1 MASDA
6 SSSKAREANVAE
18 REIVSRRWKNVRK
31 TVSEKTDCPKI
42 PTTKVTRCVN
52 GVAVATRA
60 GLTTT
65 TTAGATA
72 VATVPVATKDVIRA
86 RVLRSNR
93 GAIRSAVQ
101 ITATASGLGTATAVR
116 RATAEEDLPATVT
129 NAAATVATAASVLGF
144 TVPAYAH
151 RLPYIP

>member
-1 MASDA
+1 M
-6 SSSKAREANVAE
+6 
-18 REIVSRRWKNVRK
+18 
-31 TVSEKTDCPKI
+31 
-42 PTTKVTRCVN
+42 
-52 GVAVATRA
+52 ATRA

-116 RATAEEDLPATVT
+116 RASAEEDPPATVT